1 MGYSGVKG
9 GMDAI
14 LAAERLVRR
23 KRAAAPWSA
32 ATAIIESYRLA
43 VDRIM
48 GEAGL
53 YDEAIAADAFRQ
65 AEGDLLEAAHLVRA
79 YRSSLPRLAVSTPAD
94 PDEMTVLRRIVP
106 ASRTPGGP
114 QLLGRTTDYT
124 ARVLERP
131 DGLADPAVLAKSA
144 AEPAPAGREESPAT
158 AGAGESAR
166 DGGPAGGNGAG
177 ALTDGAQNAD
187 AQNASLRR
195 PRRFYEE
202 LRKAGLVVEHGPIK
216 HGPAKHRPVQHGP
229 AKHGPAKHGAG
240 AQEDPA
246 EDPEPFDVSRG
257 AARPPAPRSAV
268 LASMARAETG
278 ALVALWYR
286 SIRGPDGALHEVT
299 LGELRHGRLPLRVVH
314 PLTGNPVE
322 IGRIRATEAEAIEDL
337 DGPAEDRTRLDVGY
351 GMCFGHNERKAIAMA
366 NLDIACRRAALA
378 DSEGG
383 ELEQLL
389 LLTTDGLDSGG
400 FLEHLKLPHYV
411 TFRSIVDRKLASR
424 PARPAGTR
432 PAGTRLAGTRPQD
445 DWPGNHWPE
454 NDTPGNDG
462 PAGDEPAGDGTG
474 DAGAGDGEGR
484 EQAGHAAGG
493 TWGEGDRQLS
503 FGGNL

>member
-23 KRAAAPWSA
+23 KRAVAPWA
-32 ATAIIESYRLA
+32 ATAAIIGSYRLA

-48 GEAGL
+48 GESGL
-53 YDEAIAADAFRQ
+53 YDEATAADAFRQ

-79 YRSSLPRLAVSTPAD
+79 YRSALPRLALSTATD
-94 PDEMTVLRRIVP
+94 ADEMSVLRRIVP

-131 DGLADPAVLAKSA
+131 DGPP
-144 AEPAPAGREESPAT
+144 PAPAAGPGPETESQSPETAAPET
-158 AGAGESAR
+158 AGPDTTAPETAPETAETAETTETTETAAR
-166 DGGPAGGNGAG
+166 ER
-177 ALTDGAQNAD
+177 AD
-187 AQNASLRR
+187 PRR
-195 PRRFYEE
+195 PPRFYEQ
-202 LRKAGLVVEHGPIK
+202 LLKADLAVRHEER
-216 HGPAKHRPVQHGP
+216 A
-229 AKHGPAKHGAG
+229 
-240 AQEDPA
+240 D
-246 EDPEPFDVSRG
+246 DPEPFDVSRG

-286 SIRGPDGALHEVT
+286 SIRGPDGAFHEVT
-299 LGELRHGRLPLRVVH
+299 LGELRHGRLPVRVIH
-314 PLTGNPVE
+314 PLTGHAVE
-322 IGRIRATEAEAIEDL
+322 IGQVRATEAEAVEDL

-351 GMCFGHNERKAIAMA
+351 GLCFGHNERKAIAMA
-366 NLDIACRRAALA
+366 NLDIAFRRAAQS
-378 DSEGG
+378 DTTGD

-389 LLTTDGLDSGG
+389 LLTTDGLDSSG

-424 PARPAGTR
+424 AARPDGGRAAAER
-432 PAGTRLAGTRPQD
+432 ADRAAED
-445 DWPGNHWPE
+445 AASD
-454 NDTPGNDG
+454 DG
-462 PAGDEPAGDGTG
+462 PGAGPTRGDREDSARDDGARE
-474 DAGAGDGEGR
+474 AGAPA
-484 EQAGHAAGG
+484 QADPAASAMAAGEKSSCRSEEI
-493 TWGEGDRQLS
+493 TR
-503 FGGNL
+503 

>member
-23 KRAAAPWSA
+23 KRAVAPWA
-32 ATAIIESYRLA
+32 ATAAIIGSYRLA

-48 GEAGL
+48 GESGL
-53 YDEAIAADAFRQ
+53 YDEATAADAFRQ

-79 YRSSLPRLAVSTPAD
+79 YRSALPRLALSTATD
-94 PDEMTVLRRIVP
+94 ADEMSVLRRIVP

-131 DGLADPAVLAKSA
+131 DGPP
-144 AEPAPAGREESPAT
+144 PAPAAGPGPETDSESPAT
-158 AGAGESAR
+158 AAPETTGPDTAAPETAETATAKPETTAPETAETAAR
-166 DGGPAGGNGAG
+166 ER
-177 ALTDGAQNAD
+177 AD
-187 AQNASLRR
+187 PRR
-195 PRRFYEE
+195 PPRFYEQ
-202 LRKAGLVVEHGPIK
+202 LLKADLAVRHEE
-216 HGPAKHRPVQHGP
+216 PA
-229 AKHGPAKHGAG
+229 
-240 AQEDPA
+240 D
-246 EDPEPFDVSRG
+246 DPEPFDVSRG

-286 SIRGPDGALHEVT
+286 SIRGPDGAFHEVT
-299 LGELRHGRLPLRVVH
+299 LGELRHGRLPVRVIH
-314 PLTGNPVE
+314 PLTGHAVE
-322 IGRIRATEAEAIEDL
+322 IGQVRATEAEAVENL

-351 GMCFGHNERKAIAMA
+351 GLCFGHNERKAIAMA
-366 NLDIACRRAALA
+366 NLDIAFRRAAQS
-378 DSEGG
+378 DTTGD

-389 LLTTDGLDSGG
+389 LLTTDGLDSSG

-424 PARPAGTR
+424 AARADSERAAGPGER
-432 PAGTRLAGTRPQD
+432 GQD
-445 DWPGNHWPE
+445 DGPGA
-454 NDTPGNDG
+454 DG
-462 PAGDEPAGDGTG
+462 
-474 DAGAGDGEGR
+474 AGAGD
-484 EQAGHAAGG
+484 
-493 TWGEGDRQLS
+493 TGDRAGPPAREMGRREKSSLRS
-503 FGGNL
+503 EEISR

>member
-1 MGYSGVKG
+1 VGYSGVKG
-9 GMDAI
+9 GMGAI

-23 KRAAAPWSA
+23 RRAAAPWSA

-43 VDRIM
+43 VDRVM

-79 YRSSLPRLAVSTPAD
+79 YRSALPRLAVSTPAD

-131 DGLADPAVLAKSA
+131 EAPADPADFADGTVEHGSA
-144 AEPAPAGREESPAT
+144 GHGTETQQTAEQDDP
-158 AGAGESAR
+158 
-166 DGGPAGGNGAG
+166 
-177 ALTDGAQNAD
+177 
-187 AQNASLRR
+187 RR
-195 PRRFYEE
+195 PRRFYEQ
-202 LRKAGLVVEHGPIK
+202 LLKADLAVVHQE
-216 HGPAKHRPVQHGP
+216 PA
-229 AKHGPAKHGAG
+229 
-240 AQEDPA
+240 D
-246 EDPEPFDVSRG
+246 DPEPFDVSRG

-278 ALVALWYR
+278 ALIALWYR
-286 SIRGPDGALHEVT
+286 SIRGPDGAFHEVT
-299 LGELRHGRLPLRVVH
+299 LGEVRHGRLPVRVVH

-322 IGRIRATEAEAIEDL
+322 IGQIRATEAEAIEDL
-337 DGPAEDRTRLDVGY
+337 NGPAEDRTRLDVGY

-366 NLDIACRRAALA
+366 NLDIAFRRAALS
-378 DSEGG
+378 DSEGD

-389 LLTTDGLDSGG
+389 LLTTDGLDSSG

-424 PARPAGTR
+424 AARS
-432 PAGTRLAGTRPQD
+432 
-445 DWPGNHWPE
+445 E
-454 NDTPGNDG
+454 S
-462 PAGDEPAGDGTG
+462 E
-474 DAGAGDGEGR
+474 GAD
-484 EQAGHAAGG
+484 
-493 TWGEGDRQLS
+493 
-503 FGGNL
+503 F